1 MRCKEWSK
9 AIKGADDFELG
20 IARTSDLVYHC
31 AAPAAKADGLV
42 FVIAGFGGASQDGKL
57 KALCAYLAATY
68 NLLAVTVEYHC
79 YRSRL
84 SDGAT
89 IEVTDEE
96 FSALRGVCARHGIG
110 LLHRVALLST
120 LAELPVA
127 YEFEVKI
134 RPPHGDYQNFGVM
147 QALDHLLVLHD
158 LGQPTPASFDE
169 SNIIALGAGYG
180 GYLAHLIA
188 KFAPNTLRAVF
199 DHSSPAVMPVS
210 YLFGGKANDA
220 APYFYH
226 IGKIRLFP
234 LLVTHWSL
242 DAHAA
247 GYLSP
252 GRQAIRN
259 TALPSHVASMR
270 LSAGRPCQYRMAHA
284 AAENAP
290 LRADKRRQ
298 AELLAGA
305 GFDVVLSDQGS
316 GQGGQS
322 GDLTQGDDAFRLQTM
337 FDDVYPSLVRNPGRP
352 DCMLETSI
360 AYLCDD
366 LIYGFEHGKWGCAPN
381 VNQINIKKPAVLR
394 LY

>member
-1 MRCKEWSK
+1 MQCKEWTK

-20 IARTSDLVYHC
+20 IARTSKLVYHC
-31 AAPAAKADGLV
+31 AAPAAKADGLI
-42 FVIAGFGGASQDGKL
+42 FVIPGFGGASQDEEL
-57 KALCAYLAATY
+57 KALRAYLAATY

-84 SDGAT
+84 PDGAS
-89 IEVTDEE
+89 IECTDEE
-96 FSALRGVCARHGIG
+96 FSALRGLCARHGIG
-110 LLHRVALLST
+110 LLHRVALMST
-120 LAELPVA
+120 LAQLPVA
-127 YEFEVKI
+127 YEFEVKV
-134 RPPHGDYQNFGVM
+134 RPPNGDYQNFGVM

-158 LGQPTPASFDE
+158 LRQHVQASFDE
-169 SNIIALGAGYG
+169 NNIIALGAGHG

-199 DHSSPAVMPVS
+199 DHSSLVAMPVS

-220 APYFYH
+220 APYYYH

-234 LLVTHWSL
+234 LVATHWSL
-242 DAHAA
+242 DPHAA

-270 LSAGRPCQYRMAHA
+270 QSAGRPCQYRMAHVA
-284 AAENAP
+284 AAPPP
-290 LRADKRRQ
+290 LMADKRRQ

-316 GQGGQS
+316 GQSVQS
-322 GDLTQGDDAFRLQTM
+322 GDLTQGDDTFRLQTM
-337 FDDVYPSLVRNPGRP
+337 FDGVYPSLVRNPGQP

-381 VNQINIKKPAVLR
+381 VNPMNDSRRMHLR
-394 LY
+394 FN